1 MTKMALELERSGFIR
16 IVGHYPKGLSEV
28 TSETMQAQ
36 QVQQILDSLL
46 PNQSFQVSFLTNK
59 GEQRVYSGKLLAS
72 GNASESIAFETSE
85 GIKRFNIHNVVE
97 IKGV

>member
-1 MTKMALELERSGFIR
+1 MTI
-16 IVGHYPKGLSEV
+16 
-28 TSETMQAQ
+28 ETLQAP
-36 QVQQILDSLL
+36 QVQAILDSLL

-72 GNASESIAFETSE
+72 GVQSDSIAFETRN
-85 GIKRFNIHNVVE
+85 GIKRFNVHNVIE